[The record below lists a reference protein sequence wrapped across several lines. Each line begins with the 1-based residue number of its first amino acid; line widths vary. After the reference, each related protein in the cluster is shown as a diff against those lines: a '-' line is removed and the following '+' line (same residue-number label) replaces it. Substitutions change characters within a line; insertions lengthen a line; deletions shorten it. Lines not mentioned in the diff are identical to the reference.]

1 MKSSFVGL
9 VRHECLIANASYGGK
24 NNPTQRLCVCVCV
37 CVCARAC
44 VCVNRATLNGRL
56 ANEISLKG
64 GAERD
69 KEDKERSRLG
79 AINTIHSN
87 YEK

>member
-1 MKSSFVGL
+1 MNVKQPNS
-9 VRHECLIANASYGGK
+9 ASIYIYM
-24 NNPTQRLCVCVCV
+24 
-37 CVCARAC
+37 C

-64 GAERD
+64 EAERD